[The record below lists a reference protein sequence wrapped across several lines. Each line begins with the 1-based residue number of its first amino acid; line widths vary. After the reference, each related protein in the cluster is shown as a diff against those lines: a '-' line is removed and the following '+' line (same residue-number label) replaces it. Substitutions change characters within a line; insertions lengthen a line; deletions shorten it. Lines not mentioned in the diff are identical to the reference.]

1 MSVPRR
7 ARVAARSPRR
17 LIRGALALGT
27 VALLVSG
34 CADFSDAAAP
44 TNWSPAPN
52 LTPEAGPN
60 PQLPGESGGAGGGSG
75 QGNGQHGNQQN
86 PASVPPPQGC
96 KDFHQAVIA
105 TCLGPVAAVALLPG
119 TEQNPVA
126 LAAQRTSGVIVRVQA
141 GQQPQTF
148 ADLQVD
154 SSTDGGLTGLA
165 LSPTYAQDQLVFAY
179 ITTATDNRVVRIAPG
194 DTPKPILTG
203 IPRGSTDNRGEL
215 ALDHRGGLLVATG
228 DAGNP
233 QLASN
238 PNSLAGKVLRIDV
251 NGQPAPGNPNPS
263 SVIVASGLT
272 DPGGVC
278 SSADGSRAWVT
289 DRTRTQDVLYKLNVG
304 QPLGAAAWTW
314 PDKPGVAGCVSFPN
328 SVMVAT
334 STAGNVQSLSINS
347 DGSFAGSPQVGLAG
361 AAGFGQLGGLDLVG
375 TTAAIAGTVNK
386 DGGKPVSSDDRVLL
400 ILGAASQGS
409 GQD

>member
-1 MSVPRR
+1 MSVLRHAPF
-7 ARVAARSPRR
+7 AARSSRR
-17 LIRGALALGT
+17 LISGALALGAVGAL
-27 VALLVSG
+27 VAG
-34 CADFSDAAAP
+34 CANFSGAAAP
-44 TNWSPAPN
+44 TSWSPAPN
-52 LTPEAGPN
+52 LSPENAPN
-60 PQLPGESGGAGGGSG
+60 PQLPGESGGVGGAGGQGGG
-75 QGNGQHGNQQN
+75 QGGGQQN
-86 PASVPPPQGC
+86 PASVPPPHGC
-96 KDFHQAVIA
+96 QDFHQEVIA

-126 LAAQRTSGVIVRVQA
+126 LAAQRTSGAIVRVQS
-141 GQQPQTF
+141 GQPAQTV
-148 ADLQVD
+148 ANVQVD
-154 SSTDGGLTGLA
+154 SSADGGLTGLA
-165 LSPTYAQDQLVFAY
+165 LSPAYAQDQLIFAY
-179 ITTATDNRVVRIAPG
+179 ITTPTDNRIVRIAPG
-194 DTPKPILTG
+194 DTPKPVLTG

-215 ALDHRGGLLVATG
+215 ALDHRGGLLVVTG

-233 QLASN
+233 QAASD

-289 DRTRTQDVLYKLNVG
+289 DRAKTQDVLYKLNVG
-304 QPLGAAAWTW
+304 QPLGPPAWTW
-314 PDKPGVAGCVSFPN
+314 PDKPGVAGCVSFTN

-334 STAGNVQSLSINS
+334 STAGNVQSLSINA
-347 DGSFAGSPQVGLAG
+347 DGSFAGTPQIGLAG
-361 AAGFGQLGGLDLVG
+361 AAGYGRLGALELVG

-386 DGGKPVSSDDRVLL
+386 DGGKPVSSDDRVVL
-400 ILGAASQGS
+400 ILGASSQGS